1 MDFFASGLNALRG
14 QKGQHHSASETVDR
28 LCERIEHGTLLEDRR
43 AAVLALKACSREH
56 KRDIGSRGVLVLC
69 KVLRQDFMDVDISK
83 AVLETLTVLCQ
94 ADMDREETRDF
105 ALEMS
110 NAVLQDANN
119 VTILLEM
126 LEENDFYIRFHIVSL
141 LSTLVLNNAERL
153 QECIL
158 TSPMGM
164 SRLMDL
170 LDDRREIIRNESN
183 ADLQKI
189 VAFENAFER
198 LLAIIN
204 DEGAIDGGIIV
215 QDCLQLVQNLLRYNV
230 SNQNYFRETSC
241 IQRIPALFEEET
253 VGDNRR
259 HDPTIKDTW
268 SDQKGNNMIMVLEL
282 IRVLVVPD
290 HSNTAPNQKSM
301 YQSGI
306 LQRLIDLS
314 LTSNAPQRVKASAFY
329 ALAELIRL
337 NKVNQDALS
346 KAVIIP
352 AHPPA
357 VQLEDS
363 STALF
368 PPNRSSTQLS
378 RSSFQSGRGSA
389 LEARER
395 CPAIVEVVAIA
406 VGRYPG
412 CTYSVRAAATCL
424 FQSFVLDNP
433 DTQVVLA
440 TTLNA
445 PPEDN
450 PNTTSYEQPQ
460 SPGTLLLSA
469 LQGWQEDAGTASTD
483 PYNSWFATVLFSHI
497 LQNNARA
504 KAIALSINFGDE
516 ENGEDPVS
524 LIHAIAAAL
533 MVAVKGQ
540 SDVRVALGYLA
551 LLCVWC
557 YDSPKSIKDF
567 LSEGA
572 HLQFLI
578 ELISPSSKEDLMV
591 QGLAAFLLGICYEF
605 NWEKDALI
613 SRATIQ
619 PIILSR
625 IGLDQFAACI
635 TRVRESKPFKA
646 AVPFMIVL
654 PSEESEGKLPG
665 LFFDY
670 AFVEFMKRTFERTQK
685 SIMLSPE
692 DTQPQESLT
701 QTNNAEIASQ
711 LASLQTKLSTQD
723 AEMTEL
729 RSQLEEAQRIIAQQA
744 QERQKCEA
752 ALSLARE
759 ELQSV
764 QARHES
770 LVNEHESIQARHES
784 LEKEHE
790 SVLTRHESLGK
801 EYESVLTRHESLEK
815 EHEDLLICLAEQDEE
830 MTGLKNQL
838 QSLGLETSHAY

>member
-450 PNTTSYEQPQ
+450 PNTTSY
-460 SPGTLLLSA
+460 GTETNIKL
-469 LQGWQEDAGTASTD
+469 
-483 PYNSWFATVLFSHI
+483 
-497 LQNNARA
+497 NNARA